1 MTMTTKEILELEF
14 LEDQKLLQVY
24 GDNLFSTIK
33 VGKFIY
39 LLNSTRISKYNVI
52 AQLDARGN
60 CTIFSRDKA
69 NIFVD
74 WSHEHYGKKGEIDE
88 LPEQQIKDYI
98 SSYLEPDLDCLIEF
112 SKDTTEFNKMLSKAN
127 SNAQY
132 EILTALMNAGLLANS
147 NMFLTEFTIAY
158 TINQMRTLED
168 AFYTFAKIDVK
179 NGKFV
184 ICSRLDNGKYKIVAK
199 NSPMPN
205 YKKMAANSDYM
216 MFVVFNQRPKLI
228 EELDKIETKVRQE
241 VELSSYQAANRFVKI
256 QEDLEKE
263 IASNVQKI
271 TDTKGFIDLS
281 KVHYPDLDVYAED
294 IAKKITKYKKL
305 TELEDKEAIIK
316 SLTKVYSD
324 AFIEINKS
332 KTCLEALK
340 AEIAL

>member
-1 MTMTTKEILELEF
+1 MTVTTKEILELDF
-14 LEDQKLLQVY
+14 SEDQKLLQVY

-39 LLNSTRISKYNVI
+39 LLDSTRISKYNTI
-52 AQLDARGN
+52 AQLDAKGN
-60 CTIFSRDKA
+60 CTIFNRDKA

-74 WSHEHYGKKGEIDE
+74 WSHEHYGNKGEIDE

-98 SSYLEPDLDCLIEF
+98 SSYLEPDLDYLVEF

-127 SNAQY
+127 SNTQY

-147 NMFLTEFTIAY
+147 NMFLVDFTIAH
-158 TINQMRTLED
+158 TINQMQKFEED
-168 AFYTFAKIDVK
+168 LYTFAKIDVK
-179 NGKFV
+179 NNKYD
-184 ICSRLDNGKYKIVAK
+184 ICSRLDNGKYKVIAK
-199 NSPMPN
+199 NGSIGN
-205 YKKMAANSDYM
+205 YKKMASNSDSV

-228 EELDKIETKVRQE
+228 EELDKIETIVRQE
-241 VELSSYQAANRFVKI
+241 VELSSYQAANKFIKI
-256 QEDLEKE
+256 QETLEKE
-263 IASNVQKI
+263 IASNIQKI

-305 TELEDKEAIIK
+305 TELEDKEEIIK

-340 AEIAL
+340 AEVSM

>member
-1 MTMTTKEILELEF
+1 MTVTTKEILELNF
-14 LEDQKLLQVY
+14 SEDQKLLQVY

-33 VGKFIY
+33 AGKFIY
-39 LLNSTRISKYNVI
+39 LLDSTRISKYNVI

-60 CTIFSRDKA
+60 CTIFNRDKA

-98 SSYLEPDLDCLIEF
+98 SSYLEPDLNYLVEF
-112 SKDTTEFNKMLSKAN
+112 SKDATEFNEMLSKAT
-127 SNAQY
+127 SNTQY
-132 EILTALMNAGLLANS
+132 EVTTALMNAGLLANS
-147 NMFLTEFTIAY
+147 NMFLTDFAIAR
-158 TINQMRTLED
+158 TINQMQKFEED
-168 AFYTFAKIDVK
+168 LYTFAKIDVK
-179 NGKFV
+179 NNKYD
-184 ICSRLDNGKYKIVAK
+184 ICSRLDNGKYKVIAK
-199 NSPMPN
+199 NGSIGN
-205 YKKMAANSDYM
+205 YKKMAANSDSI

-241 VELSSYQAANRFVKI
+241 VELSSYRAANKFVKI

-305 TELEDKEAIIK
+305 TEPEDKEEIIK

-340 AEIAL
+340 AELTI

>member
-1 MTMTTKEILELEF
+1 MTVTTKEILELEF
-14 LEDQKLLQVY
+14 SEDQKLLQVY
-24 GDNLFSTIK
+24 GDSLFSTVK

-39 LLNSTRISKYNVI
+39 LLDSTRISKYNVI
-52 AQLDARGN
+52 AQLDAKGN
-60 CTIFSRDKA
+60 CTIFNRDKA

-74 WSHEHYGKKGEIDE
+74 WSHEHYGKRGEIDE

-98 SSYLEPDLDCLIEF
+98 SSYLEPDLDYLVEF
-112 SKDTTEFNKMLSKAN
+112 SKDSVEFNEMLSKAN
-127 SNAQY
+127 SNTQY
-132 EILTALMNAGLLANS
+132 EILTALMTAGLLANS
-147 NMFLTEFTIAY
+147 NMFLVDFALAR
-158 TINQMRTLED
+158 TINQMQKFEED
-168 AFYTFAKIDVK
+168 LYTFAKIDVK
-179 NGKFV
+179 NNKYD
-184 ICSRLDNGKYKIVAK
+184 ICSRLDNGKYKVIAK
-199 NSPMPN
+199 NGSIGN
-205 YKKMAANSDYM
+205 YKKMASNPDSI

-241 VELSSYQAANRFVKI
+241 VELSSYQAANKFIKI
-256 QEDLEKE
+256 QEELEKE

-305 TELEDKEAIIK
+305 TDLEDREELIK

-324 AFIEINKS
+324 AFIEINKA

-340 AEIAL
+340 TEIA

>member
-1 MTMTTKEILELEF
+1 MTVTTKEILELEF

-33 VGKFIY
+33 AGKFIY
-39 LLNSTRISKYNVI
+39 LLDSTRISKYNVI
-52 AQLDARGN
+52 AQLDAKGN
-60 CTIFSRDKA
+60 CTIFNRDKA

-88 LPEQQIKDYI
+88 LPEQQIKDY
-98 SSYLEPDLDCLIEF
+98 LIEF

-127 SNAQY
+127 SNTQY

-147 NMFLTEFTIAY
+147 NMFLVDFTIAH
-158 TINQMRTLED
+158 TINQMQKFEED
-168 AFYTFAKIDVK
+168 LYTFAKIDVK
-179 NGKFV
+179 NNKYD
-184 ICSRLDNGKYKIVAK
+184 ICSRLDTGKYKVIAK
-199 NSPMPN
+199 NGSIGN
-205 YKKMAANSDYM
+205 YKKMASNSDSV

-241 VELSSYQAANRFVKI
+241 VELSSYQAANKFIKI
-256 QEDLEKE
+256 QETLEKE

-281 KVHYPDLDVYAED
+281 KVYYPDLDVYAED

-316 SLTKVYSD
+316 SLIKVYSD

-332 KTCLEALK
+332 KACLEALK
-340 AEIAL
+340 AEITL

>member
-1 MTMTTKEILELEF
+1 MTVTTKEILELEF
-14 LEDQKLLQVY
+14 SEDQKLLQVY
-24 GDNLFSTIK
+24 GDSLFSTVK

-39 LLNSTRISKYNVI
+39 LLDSTRISKYNVI
-52 AQLDARGN
+52 AQLDAKGN
-60 CTIFSRDKA
+60 CTIFNRDKA

-74 WSHEHYGKKGEIDE
+74 WSHEHYGKRGEIDE

-98 SSYLEPDLDCLIEF
+98 SSYLEPDLDYLVEF
-112 SKDTTEFNKMLSKAN
+112 SKDAVEFNEMLSKAK
-127 SNAQY
+127 SNTQY

-147 NMFLTEFTIAY
+147 NMFLVDFVLAR
-158 TINQMRTLED
+158 TINQMQKFEED
-168 AFYTFAKIDVK
+168 LYTFAKIDVK
-179 NGKFV
+179 NNKYD
-184 ICSRLDNGKYKIVAK
+184 ICSRLDNGKYKVIAK
-199 NSPMPN
+199 NGSIGN
-205 YKKMAANSDYM
+205 YKKMAANSDSV

-241 VELSSYQAANRFVKI
+241 IELSSYQAANKFVKI
-256 QEDLEKE
+256 QEELEKE

-305 TELEDKEAIIK
+305 TEPEDKEEIIK

-324 AFIEINKS
+324 AFIEINKA

-340 AEIAL
+340 AELTM